1 MGRDLGPGRAAV
13 LERDRFEDP
22 VDDPDRADVE
32 AGQDLSQCFG
42 VVLAILEQALD
53 LLSDVARGLPVFG
66 EVSDRIPGFV
76 RHAQDEARTFP
87 AAGHGAGI
95 LLAVSLS
102 AASAIPAATAAISAA
117 TAAAARLRDR
127 NHRAVVVL
135 EADIDAHA
143 FPEPDGKVGP
153 AQARRHFLAEA
164 LRALSFLTL
173 FRFGGAR
180 GVRARRE

>member
-22 VDDPDRADVE
+22 VDDPDRAGVE

-76 RHAQDEARTFP
+76 RHAQDRSEEHTSELQSLMRISYAVLCLQKKKEMREAN
-87 AAGHGAGI
+87 
-95 LLAVSLS
+95 
-102 AASAIPAATAAISAA
+102 
-117 TAAAARLRDR
+117 AR
-127 NHRAVVVL
+127 
-135 EADIDAHA
+135 
-143 FPEPDGKVGP
+143 
-153 AQARRHFLAEA
+153 
-164 LRALSFLTL
+164 
-173 FRFGGAR
+173 
-180 GVRARRE
+180 